1 MPDILALPVK
11 FGDFSISL
19 MVSGLGQD
27 VNLLESP
34 PTDKS
39 EDRNPVSRRPFYL
52 RAVSAGR
59 AVPPCIPLLRPQ

>member
-39 EDRNPVSRRPFYL
+39 EDRVGNWQFGMFQVSSPGAWL
-52 RAVSAGR
+52 LDIRASG
-59 AVPPCIPLLRPQ
+59 